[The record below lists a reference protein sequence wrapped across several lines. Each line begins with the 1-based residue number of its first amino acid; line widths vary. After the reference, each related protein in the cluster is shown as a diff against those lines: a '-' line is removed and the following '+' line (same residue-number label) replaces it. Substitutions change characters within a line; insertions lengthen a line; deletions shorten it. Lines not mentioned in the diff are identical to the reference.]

1 VGLVYK
7 GIRNLRVGVLVRNI
21 RDTAAPY
28 DPQSISL
35 QTGFNTNLY
44 NPYGRYYQF
53 SINYTFK

>member
-1 VGLVYK
+1 
-7 GIRNLRVGVLVRNI
+7 VRNI